1 MKKPTLIIV
10 ISILIFGLAGGSFWV
25 WYQSTLQKSLNER
38 SQAQSRVVETKKQP
52 IEGTSTSPVVQTN
65 PLNQPSPSPNGNTEV
80 SATKPPTIT
89 TTVSSGNFVALDP
102 AHYASGVAN
111 ITQENG
117 DYYVVLGEDFKT
129 NPDGPDLYVWLV
141 KEQKLGL
148 AIGGVDTNPESY
160 LNLGPLE
167 KKEGSA
173 RYKISKGEAEK
184 YSYAVVIWCKAFGV
198 QFSNAILTK

>member
-1 MKKPTLIIV
+1 MNKPTLIIV
-10 ISILIFGLAGGSFWV
+10 ISMLIFGLAGGSFWV

-38 SQAQSRVVETKKQP
+38 SQTQSRVVETKKDSSQSIPTTPQQNSNP
-52 IEGTSTSPVVQTN
+52 ISMPVIQNTVLSSTIS
-65 PLNQPSPSPNGNTEV
+65 
-80 SATKPPTIT
+80 K
-89 TTVSSGNFVALDP
+89 GNFVTLDP
-102 AHYASGVAN
+102 AHYASGVAK

-117 DYYVVLGEDFKT
+117 EYFVVLGEDFKT

-148 AIGGVDTNPESY
+148 AIGGVNSNPETY

-173 RYKISKGEAEK
+173 RYKITKAEAEK
-184 YSYAVVIWCKAFGV
+184 YGYAVVIWCKAFGV
-198 QFSNAILTK
+198 QFSNAVLTK